1 MKYGYY
7 IKIDK
12 SFNLTDALA
21 LLSCQKYSQYSPHN
35 FKGVYNRYIRG
46 AERDYLVIHDGIFKP
61 EYFESDALEHLIK
74 SHNNWKWQE
83 LKLNYK
89 DLGEL

>member
-1 MKYGYY
+1 MRYGYY

-21 LLSCQKYSQYSPHN
+21 LLDGQKYEDVHY
-35 FKGVYNRYIRG
+35 FTGVYNTFKPLN
-46 AERDYLVIHDGIFKP
+46 ERDYLVLHDGIHRP
-61 EYFESDALEHLIK
+61 EYYDSDDLQNFIK
-74 SHNNWKWQE
+74 RHKRWKWTE

-89 DLGEL
+89 DLGEI

>member
-1 MKYGYY
+1 MRYGYY

-12 SFNLTDALA
+12 SFDLTDALV
-21 LLSCQKYSQYSPHN
+21 LFSSQKYKDDCHD
-35 FKGVYNRYIRG
+35 FTGVYSRWGRG
-46 AERDYLVIHDGIFKP
+46 LGRDYLVVHDGIFKP
-61 EYFESDALEHLIK
+61 EYFEADALESLIEL
-74 SHNNWKWQE
+74 HNNWKWTE